1 MTAFKRLKHAFSL
14 TLAIGLGTFLQCTA
28 ANAQDQATVVVAGG
42 CFWCVESD
50 FESVP
55 GVIEVVSGFS
65 GGHIQNPSYRQV
77 TSGDTG
83 HYEAVEITY
92 NPGQIGLDQILHMFL
107 RSVDPLDAGGQFCD
121 RGDGYRTAIWYDGAG
136 ERAIAEAAVARAEA
150 DLGRNIVTPV
160 LARTAF
166 YPADEGH
173 QDYYKGRNRVVTRF
187 GYVRQSNAYKRYRNA
202 CGRDQRV
209 SEIWG
214 DAAPFADH

>member
-28 ANAQDQATVVVAGG
+28 ATAQDQATVVVAGG

-55 GVIEVVSGFS
+55 GVIEAVSGFS
-65 GGHIQNPSYRQV
+65 GGSTDNPTYKQV
-77 TSGDTG
+77 TAGGSG

-92 NPGQIGLDQILHMFL
+92 NPAQISLEQILHMFL
-107 RSVDPLDAGGQFCD
+107 RSIDPLDAGGQFCD
-121 RGDGYRTAIWYDGAG
+121 RGESYRTAIWYDGAN
-136 ERAIAEAAVARAEA
+136 ERTIAQAAIAQAEA
-150 DLGRNIVTPV
+150 DLGRAIVTPI
-160 LARTAF
+160 LDRSAF
-166 YPADEGH
+166 YAADDGH
-173 QDYYKGRNRVVTRF
+173 QDYYKSRNRVVTRF
-187 GYVRQSNAYKRYRNA
+187 GFIRKSDAYARYRNA

-209 SEIWG
+209 SDIWG